1 MKVESERRRRHEIY
15 ERTKIESAGKT
26 LQSSLFLSSFSSGL
40 LSGQT
45 TSMNRRGT
53 AKEKVFP
60 LWRARTLFG
69 IGAERRQSEIRAEN
83 KGNKK
88 SQKKSTDNISESLR
102 SLARPS
108 KKREGGDLSRTFFSL
123 AKLSLR
129 KGTLCFPDDDKS
141 HLPFLK
147 KALFLFLARRARPD
161 VMTAP

>member
-1 MKVESERRRRHEIY
+1 MKGARRRHEIY
-15 ERTKIESAGKT
+15 ERAQNRERGEKNPAKFSPPIFVQFRIVEWSNDINESKGK
-26 LQSSLFLSSFSSGL
+26 GK
-40 LSGQT
+40 G
-45 TSMNRRGT
+45 
-53 AKEKVFP
+53 KVFP
-60 LWRARTLFG
+60 LWRPPAPFG
-69 IGAERRQSEIRAEN
+69 IGAERRQSKIRAEN

-108 KKREGGDLSRTFFSL
+108 KKREGGDLSRTFFSS

>member
-1 MKVESERRRRHEIY
+1 MKGARRRHEIY
-15 ERTKIESAGKT
+15 EQAQNRERGEKT
-26 LQSSLFLSSFSSGL
+26 LQSSLLLSSFSSGL

-45 TSMNRRGT
+45 TSMNRKGR

-60 LWRARTLFG
+60 LWRPPAPFS
-69 IGAERRQSEIRAEN
+69 GAERRQSKIRAEN

-108 KKREGGDLSRTFFSL
+108 KKREGGDLSRTFFSS

-129 KGTLCFPDDDKS
+129 KGTLCFPDDDDDKS

-147 KALFLFLARRARPD
+147 KALFLFLAAPD
-161 VMTAP
+161 QML

>member
-1 MKVESERRRRHEIY
+1 MKGARRRHEIY
-15 ERTKIESAGKT
+15 EQAQNRERGEKT
-26 LQSSLFLSSFSSGL
+26 LQSSLLLSSFSSGL

-60 LWRARTLFG
+60 LWRAPTLFG
-69 IGAERRQSEIRAEN
+69 IGAERRQSKIRAEN

-129 KGTLCFPDDDKS
+129 KGTLCFPDDDDDKS

-147 KALFLFLARRARPD
+147 KALFLFLAAPD
-161 VMTAP
+161 QML